1 MNHIRFFASQPILK
15 SLTVFAVLLVC
26 LTGCSSSSDEYEPAG
41 EVPFTEDDLQEVSFE
56 RSNED
61 NATVFESVEDQIS
74 VTVPDSA
81 LPESVGPDD
90 LTSEAVYVS
99 SENVFAIDF
108 VLGPD
113 GTEFEEKVEL
123 SWVGPWDPNAVIQI
137 QAVSD
142 DGVPVLTSIEDTE
155 EIIENLVI
163 VPSESGDEAR
173 YSLNVDHYSSWT
185 VSVRSDNFG
194 RLPVDQRNW
203 INVHGWVSFGLTLV
217 DERDLGSCFLFEIL
231 GRSMVNADLE
241 NLRLCDDVL
250 ESFRKAEREAGASG
264 SALISGEDV
273 AAIAFASGMDIRSAN
288 FRHFDRDGD
297 RDHGGVSGRT
307 CQKVMIPENS
317 TDIRFITSG
326 DTQVVSLN
334 TPYNCSEPDDNS
346 RLQEIMAR
354 HGDVMLGT
362 ASVIPMVCVSNERDR
377 ERQQISGQIIN
388 FSTYYWDNSS
398 EYSSTRESSYRRML
412 SLFLNLEPEDARER
426 DESDG
431 VSAGDARATG
441 EGDYDDNFANFLTIL
456 PFSVDLICQA
466 SEQDPTPTPEPEPEP
481 EPEPDATAPSA
492 PTGVTATSSGANG
505 ATVSW
510 TAPSDGGSAITGYT
524 VASSPGLL
532 TCTTTSTSCTI
543 TWDSS
548 SVSYTFTVTA
558 TNAVGTSPASASASI
573 TTPAPA
579 NAPSAPTN
587 VTAANN
593 GANAATVSWTAPS
606 DGGSAITAYTVT
618 SSPGGLTC
626 TATSTS
632 CTVSGLATAT
642 SYTFTVTAT
651 NAVGTS
657 PASAPSASLLVGGL
671 PGEPQG
677 INVNLI
683 GPTEVA
689 VDFMWPTNDGFGGD
703 MGAQITGYRVQA
715 LWDGTVSGECTT
727 TGGSFC
733 SITGLMAGSEY
744 SFTVEAQNRFGYGTK
759 STPITK
765 TMPAE

>member
-217 DERDLGSCFLFEIL
+217 DERDLRSCFLFEIL
-231 GRSMVNADLE
+231 GRSMINADLE

-481 EPEPDATAPSA
+481 EPDATAPSA

-558 TNAVGTSPASASASI
+558 TNAVGTSPASAASASV

-587 VTAANN
+587 VTAANS